1 MFGEILNTCILRRT
15 ESCFRIFMYP
25 ISPEAVTYNLAA
37 TAVLFE
43 PVLTEEFSS

>member
-1 MFGEILNTCILRRT
+1 
-15 ESCFRIFMYP
+15 MYP